1 MKPSLDEA
9 RECIARHESHAGFDQ
24 AFNPDCLG
32 LASEIAVILD
42 RREREARVE
51 ELRKIADYAEHHEI
65 DQRHYWIPFVAVESR
80 IRDLEAGK

>member
-9 RECIARHESHAGFDQ
+9 REFVH
-24 AFNPDCLG
+24 NPKCSYGNLDALT
-32 LASEIAVILD
+32 EQIAVLMA

-51 ELRKIADYAEHHEI
+51 ELRWVSSESTVSYEQI
-65 DQRHYWIPFVAVESR
+65 ESR